1 MNFKIIKKSFSL
13 FAINCLLIGNIKAH
27 HSMASYATELSEYTG
42 TIASVEWRN
51 PHIVFTIINSLDNKL
66 WRFEAESIYVLKRAG
81 INDQIIDVGDFVRIA
96 ANPSSIKDRDALA
109 KNLLRPDGIEIV
121 LHPTSKPLWSN
132 NFVGIYNRSIEN
144 NTNIDTVSENK
155 GFFRTWS
162 NPGTFPKLT
171 AHLPFTDRAL
181 QSRKEWDV
189 TNNFATRCE
198 PEGMPRIMRNPHPYE
213 FINLGKT
220 IEIKTELYDTVR
232 IVHMEDVS
240 VTPNIKPSRLG
251 YSTGYWEN
259 RDLVVK
265 TSHIDWPYFDNI
277 GTKQSQNVVIEER
290 YTLSND
296 QNRLYYHFSINDSYT
311 FSEVATFEGY
321 WVALG
326 EILEPYSCSL
336 Y

>member
-1 MNFKIIKKSFSL
+1 MNFIIKIPFAL
-13 FAINCLLIGNIKAH
+13 FLVNFFLTVNIKAH
-27 HSMASYATELSEYTG
+27 HSMASYATELTEYNGIIT
-42 TIASVEWRN
+42 SVEWRN
-51 PHIVFTIINSLDNKL
+51 PHIVFTINNTLDNKL

-81 INDQIIDVGDFVRIA
+81 INDLMVDVGDFVRIA

-109 KNLLRPDGIEIV
+109 KNLLRPDGVEIV
-121 LHPTSKPLWSN
+121 LHPTSRPLWSN
-132 NFVGIYNRSIEN
+132 DFIGVYNRSIEN

-181 QSRKEWDV
+181 QSRNEWDV
-189 TNNFATRCE
+189 TDNFATRCE

-213 FINLGKT
+213 FINLGKI

-232 IVHMEDVS
+232 TVHMEDS
-240 VTPNIKPSRLG
+240 SIPTNINPSRLG

-259 RDLVVK
+259 GELVIK
-265 TSHIDWPYFDNI
+265 TSHINWPYFDNI
-277 GTKQSQNVVIEER
+277 GTKQSENVTIEER
-290 YTLSND
+290 YTLSNN
-296 QNRLYYHFSINDSYT
+296 QNRLYYHFSIKDSYT
-311 FSEVATFEGY
+311 FYEIATFESY

-326 EILEPYSCSL
+326 EILEPYNCRL